1 MTENQ
6 RILAERYEVGSLIGR
21 GGMADVY
28 EGTDTRLGR
37 KVAIKL
43 LKSDLANDPSFE
55 ARFRQEAQASARM
68 AHPTIVRVYDAGE
81 ELSIDSNGN
90 ERRTPYIVMEYVR
103 GTLLR
108 DLLHERAIGVPEAIG
123 YAEGVL
129 TALEFSHRAGIIHR
143 DIKSAN
149 IMITDTGL
157 VKVMDFGIARA
168 ISDSSTTQAHTTGIV
183 GTAQYFSPEQA
194 RGESVDAR
202 TDLYSTG
209 VLLYEMLAGRPPFKG
224 ETAVSVAYQHVSEA
238 VTPPSQHNPAI
249 SAGLDEVV
257 LRALAKNR
265 DERYQSAEEFREHLL
280 AADLTP
286 APAAFAPELDGAP
299 EQPEVLEPETALGLE
314 DLGFGEEVAVEVQAP
329 EEPAELD
336 PFEALLAD
344 ATAGT
349 ETSAINTAETEL
361 PQATELIETNADA
374 APAPAAVATPAPA
387 ASVPSAFNSP
397 IPPTEKI
404 GTDTNPF
411 KALGVSFDTGATD
424 VIGADSGD
432 VKVKRPALANP
443 AVLWGFGSGAL
454 VFLVGMMIWLLTISL
469 PNINPD
475 QGGIKVADVVGQSY
489 EQAYATLTE
498 QNLLVERK
506 YEASETVPANQ
517 VIRLDPFAGTSVG
530 QNTTITVWVSTGRTQ
545 VDVPDLRGMNE
556 QMAAD
561 LLSQSNL
568 VLGEIVQARSAAIEA
583 GKVIESMPAAGTKV
597 AAGTVIIITI
607 SNGLVEVPN
616 VVNYSISEAQNKLTA
631 PEVGLSVSIATNEE
645 CATAPKG
652 TIVLEQ
658 SIAPGDA
665 PQGSAITLY
674 VTCAP

>member
-238 VTPPSQHNPAI
+238 VTPPSHHNPAI

-286 APAAFAPELDGAP
+286 APAPFAAELDGAP
-299 EQPEVLEPETALGLE
+299 EQPEVLEQETALGLE
-314 DLGFGEEVAVEVQAP
+314 DLGFGEEASVEAQEP
-329 EEPAELD
+329 EAPAELD

-361 PQATELIETNADA
+361 PEATTLIETNADVAPTPTPVA
-374 APAPAAVATPAPA
+374 APTPV

-411 KALGVSFDTGATD
+411 KSLGVSFDTGSTD
-424 VIGADSGD
+424 VVDSGAI
-432 VKVKRPALANP
+432 KTKRPALANP
-443 AVLWGFGSGAL
+443 GILWGFGSGAL

-469 PNINPD
+469 PNINPN
-475 QGGIKVADVVGQSY
+475 QGGIKVADVIGQTY

-498 QNLLVERK
+498 QNLLVERQ

-517 VIRLDPFAGTSVG
+517 VIRLDPIAGTSVG
-530 QNTTITVWVSTGRTQ
+530 QNTTITVWVSTGRAQ

-568 VLGEIVQARSAAIEA
+568 VLGEIVQARSASIEA

-597 AAGTVIIITI
+597 AAGTVVIITI

-631 PEVGLSVSIATNEE
+631 PEVGLTVSIATQEACE
-645 CATAPKG
+645 TAPKG

-665 PQGSAITLY
+665 PQGSDITLW

>member
-238 VTPPSQHNPAI
+238 VTPPSHHNPAI

-286 APAAFAPELDGAP
+286 APAPFAAELDGAP
-299 EQPEVLEPETALGLE
+299 EQPEVLEQETALGLE
-314 DLGFGEEVAVEVQAP
+314 DLGFGEEASVEAQEP
-329 EEPAELD
+329 EAPAELD

-361 PQATELIETNADA
+361 PEATTLIETNADVAPTPTPVA
-374 APAPAAVATPAPA
+374 APTPV

-411 KALGVSFDTGATD
+411 KSLGVSFDTGSTD
-424 VIGADSGD
+424 VVDSGAI
-432 VKVKRPALANP
+432 KTKRPALANP
-443 AVLWGFGSGAL
+443 GILWGFGSGAL
-454 VFLVGMMIWLLTISL
+454 VFLVGMMIWLLTISI
-469 PNINPD
+469 PNINPN
-475 QGGIKVADVVGQSY
+475 QGGIKVADVIGQTY

-498 QNLLVERK
+498 QNLLVERQ

-517 VIRLDPFAGTSVG
+517 VIRLDPIAGTSVG
-530 QNTTITVWVSTGRTQ
+530 QNTTITVWVSTGRAQ

-568 VLGEIVQARSAAIEA
+568 VLGEIVQARSASIEA

-597 AAGTVIIITI
+597 AAGTVVIITI

-631 PEVGLSVSIATNEE
+631 PEVGLTVSIATQEACE
-645 CATAPKG
+645 TAPKG

-665 PQGSAITLY
+665 PQGSDITLW